1 MSKIL
6 TAEEKLKANFFNGS
20 FIEIHS
26 GDLKDIENI
35 MIEFTKLHVIAAL
48 EEASKTT
55 KWKEQITMQ
64 GLQITIIK
72 SSILNAYPLEN
83 IK

>member
-1 MSKIL
+1 M
-6 TAEEKLKANFFNGS
+6 TAEDIVNFLEVKGLIFPNDKERLRAKNS
-20 FIEIHS
+20 
-26 GDLKDIENI
+26 LV
-35 MIEFTKLHVIAAL
+35 EFAKYHV

-72 SSILNAYPLEN
+72 SSILNAYPTNL